1 MEDEFYAVLKLVTG
15 EEIFALI
22 TVDEDHD
29 DPIILMQNPIIIKY
43 INNQHGGVFL
53 KVKPWMELPDDD
65 LYIIKMDRII
75 TLTETKN
82 KNLIKIYHRYLK
94 DSVDDDKYFMPDKQ
108 QKDSG
113 EVEVSEKMGYISSVE
128 DAREHLENIF
138 KLDYKDSKE
147 S

>member
-1 MEDEFYAVLKLVTG
+1 MGDEFYAIIKLITG

-22 TVDEDHD
+22 TVDEDYD
-29 DPIILMQNPIIIKY
+29 DPVILMQNPIVIKY
-43 INNQHGGVFL
+43 TNNSYGGMFL

-65 LYIIKMDRII
+65 LFIIKMDKII
-75 TLTETKN
+75 TLTESKN
-82 KNLIKIYHRYLK
+82 KNLIKIYNQYIK
-94 DSVDDDKYFMPDKQ
+94 DSTDDDNFFMTQNSSK
-108 QKDSG
+108 KSG

-128 DAREHLENIF
+128 DAREHLEDIF